1 MSAKAARFVQ
11 LRYMYEHN
19 VLSSTI
25 GITTDDIE
33 LLVWIYA
40 TELIAG
46 VY

>member
-19 VLSSTI
+19 VLGAHI
-25 GITTDDIE
+25 GISDDEIE
-33 LLVWIYA
+33 ILVWIYA

-46 VY
+46 IY